1 MKELRFGAADG
12 EWRVAFAFDP
22 KRKAILLV
30 AGDKSGG
37 GEKRFYRE
45 LIRKADERF
54 DAHLVRLKKREEI
67 IMPTNVN
74 DIIKKLSPA
83 QRKKVEARAAE
94 LIAEE
99 MTLRELRHA
108 RKLTQVRM
116 AKTLGVTQD
125 SVSRLE
131 KRSDLLLSTL
141 RKTVEAM
148 GGNLSLVAE
157 FPDRAPVV
165 LSGIADDSPGEKA
178 TRR

>member
-1 MKELRFGAADG
+1 MPITLKDKMKQ
-12 EWRVAFAFDP
+12 
-22 KRKAILLV
+22 
-30 AGDKSGG
+30 
-37 GEKRFYRE
+37 
-45 LIRKADERF
+45 
-54 DAHLVRLKKREEI
+54 
-67 IMPTNVN
+67 
-74 DIIKKLSPA
+74 LSPA

-108 RKLTQVRM
+108 RKLTQVKI
-116 AKTLGVTQD
+116 AKALGVTQD

-165 LSGIADDSPGEKA
+165 LAGIAADDSMQRPRPKP
-178 TRR
+178 TSRRRVA

>member
-1 MKELRFGAADG
+1 
-12 EWRVAFAFDP
+12 
-22 KRKAILLV
+22 
-30 AGDKSGG
+30 
-37 GEKRFYRE
+37 
-45 LIRKADERF
+45 
-54 DAHLVRLKKREEI
+54 
-67 IMPTNVN
+67 MPTNV
-74 DIIKKLSPA
+74 DDKIKKLGPI

-108 RKLTQVRM
+108 RNLTQVRI
-116 AKTLGVTQD
+116 AKKLGITQD

-157 FPDRAPVV
+157 FPDRKPVV
-165 LSGIADDSPGEKA
+165 LFGISGDEPPKRKHTHASA
-178 TRR
+178 HS

>member
-1 MKELRFGAADG
+1 MARNVD
-12 EWRVAFAFDP
+12 DM
-22 KRKAILLV
+22 
-30 AGDKSGG
+30 
-37 GEKRFYRE
+37 
-45 LIRKADERF
+45 IR
-54 DAHLVRLKKREEI
+54 
-67 IMPTNVN
+67 
-74 DIIKKLSPA
+74 KLSPA

-108 RKLTQVRM
+108 RKLTQVKM
-116 AKTLGVTQD
+116 AKKLGVTQD

-141 RKTVEAM
+141 RKTVEAI

-165 LSGIADDSPGEKA
+165 LSGIAEDDPRPKPT
-178 TRR
+178 TRRRVA